1 MRPSPLPFAFPAL
14 GHDIM
19 HDLSDQPGGLNGS
32 KSESLRP
39 SEAQT
44 SHLWNDYNLPAR
56 KHTVNEFEMD
66 FGIAAAIVIIAVWAV
81 VTFTTDAPG
90 YVHLLV
96 TVGFFLLFWRI
107 IARDARRSGPGSG
120 S

>member
-1 MRPSPLPFAFPAL
+1 MTSNTTYRTHPE
-14 GHDIM
+14 
-19 HDLSDQPGGLNGS
+19 DLSAQKVNLSVPQKRRHHTSGTTIIYGRANI
-32 KSESLRP
+32 P
-39 SEAQT
+39 S
-44 SHLWNDYNLPAR
+44 
-56 KHTVNEFEMD
+56 NEFEMD
-66 FGIAAAIVIIAVWAV
+66 PGIAAAIVIIAVWAV

-107 IARDARRSGPGSG
+107 VARDGGRSGPGSG